1 MVETIVIES
10 ADDGAPIPPKL
21 LRELRN
27 LLLEDDELD
36 LGVKLRDRAPA
47 PGEQGAVADAV
58 EIVGAATPLATIFAD
73 VVKTWI
79 VAHKLSVKLRGKG
92 GTEIVDFSGAQRGGL
107 SSQQVERLLAKVIG
121 ADDAEQHQGE

>member
-1 MVETIVIES
+1 MVETILIES
-10 ADDGAPIPPKL
+10 ADDDAPIPPRL

-58 EIVGAATPLATIFAD
+58 EIVGAATPLATVFAG
-73 VVKTWI
+73 VLKTWI
-79 VAHKLSVKLRGKG
+79 VAHKLSVKVSGKG
-92 GTEIVDFSGAQRGGL
+92 GTKSVDLTGAQHGAL
-107 SSQQVERLLAKVIG
+107 DSQEVQRLIAELIR
-121 ADDAEQHQGE
+121 ADDGE